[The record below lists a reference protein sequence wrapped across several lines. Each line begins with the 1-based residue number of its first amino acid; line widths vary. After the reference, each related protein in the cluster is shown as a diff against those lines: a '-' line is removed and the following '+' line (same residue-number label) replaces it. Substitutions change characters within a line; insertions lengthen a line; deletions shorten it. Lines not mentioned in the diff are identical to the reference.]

1 MLDRRQLPKHISP
14 KECWALLSC
23 WKRLRGVLTCVTKS
37 THALYSDGHP
47 LDSSLVSIFRP
58 NEATYVANPFP
69 PNSAARHWSRCHM
82 DFIFVPRN
90 TGALGSLNFLSRLHN
105 PKLGGFLPGIGYGG
119 GFFRPILGSLYR
131 PIHKYMFCS
140 LVSAC

>member
-47 LDSSLVSIFRP
+47 LDLTR
-58 NEATYVANPFP
+58 VANPFP

-90 TGALGSLNFLSRLHN
+90 TGALGSPYILTRLHN

-119 GFFRPILGSLYR
+119 GFFRPILGSLHR
-131 PIHKYMFCS
+131 PIRKYMFCS
-140 LVSAC
+140 FVSAC